1 MNKQLRAL
9 RAALET
15 MITKEETFKSSLAEE
30 YTERD
35 RKERERERELVVV
48 ELGLVYKLIKLIPL
62 SAVSAIIRGPDQI
75 DFYPGV
81 AVVVAMVMG
90 FSWHHHHRVDGCTL
104 SYNTKYQRPPGSHRC
119 LIHSH

>member
-30 YTERD
+30 YTER
-35 RKERERERELVVV
+35 ERVVVVMV

-62 SAVSAIIRGPDQI
+62 SAVSAIIRGQ
-75 DFYPGV
+75 
-81 AVVVAMVMG
+81 
-90 FSWHHHHRVDGCTL
+90 
-104 SYNTKYQRPPGSHRC
+104 TK
-119 LIHSH
+119 